1 MGIFKTDQ
9 KKEILFEESKK
20 NKKKN
25 NNHIIHLKNKD
36 TWNDISSN

>member
-20 NKKKN
+20 KKKN